1 MAYVTYSHRIAFFN
15 NDNSNT
21 SIFKFQTSCPNPDCS
36 YDICLTCCLELREGR
51 QPGVMK
57 HILLR
62 DSMLSVLIVKIKMAR
77 GATWAS
83 RKRSGW
89 EGAQSAEGSLTDVVG
104 QFPYWRTDIDCSLPC
119 PPIECGG
126 CGSKIL
132 ELRCSLKA
140 NWTSNLLK
148 SAEKLTSNS
157 PFSNVDP
164 PIGCSSCLPFVGKVF
179 KNPEVRRAAF

>member
-1 MAYVTYSHRIAFFN
+1 
-15 NDNSNT
+15 
-21 SIFKFQTSCPNPDCS
+21 
-36 YDICLTCCLELREGR
+36 
-51 QPGVMK
+51 
-57 HILLR
+57 
-62 DSMLSVLIVKIKMAR
+62 MLSGTKGRSPAWGNEAYSYQRQYVEHAHSQDTK
-77 GATWAS
+77 AS
-83 RKRSGW
+83 GKRSGW
-89 EGAQSAEGSLTDVVG
+89 EGEGSLTDVVG
-104 QFPYWRTDIDCSLPC
+104 QFPYWRTNIDCSLPC

-132 ELRCSLKA
+132 ELRRNLKA

-157 PFSNVDP
+157 PFPNVDS